1 MLILISRPNYG
12 PRELCIQ
19 KVVKSY
25 VSKRPSR
32 AEPSITLLQPYIFI
46 WSTPT
51 EAMDNFYAIDLM
63 ILPLSSLSLFDP

>member
-19 KVVKSY
+19 K
-25 VSKRPSR
+25 